1 MSDINSGEIADREFV
16 AGLICAEFGFRPN
29 VMIPE
34 LNMNAT
40 CYRSSDRTIV
50 EVLDSN
56 IVFDLPYDVLD
67 RMCRKHRYRMLLF
80 RIISASGAAIS
91 TSYAHGYGLKTLD
104 LPVIMSEDALTAY
117 RNYLKNYLEGNV

>member
-1 MSDINSGEIADREFV
+1 VSDINSGEIADREFV
-16 AGLICAEFGFRPN
+16 AGLICTEFGFRPN

-34 LNMNAT
+34 LNMNVT

-50 EVLDSN
+50 EVLDSSM
-56 IVFDLPYDVLD
+56 VFDLPYDILD
-67 RMCRKHRYRMLLF
+67 KMCKKHKYRMLLL

-91 TSYAHGYGLKTLD
+91 ASYPYGYGLKTLD

-117 RNYLKNYLEGNV
+117 RNYLKSYLNSNV